1 MMENYT
7 NKIAL
12 VTGASTGIG
21 KESAIALA
29 KKDYTVYA
37 AARSVD
43 KMQDLKELDIIPIYL
58 DLTQETSMLECVDTI
73 FKKHSRIDILVNN
86 AGYGSYGAIED
97 VSIAEAK
104 RQYEVNIFG
113 LARMIQLV
121 LPKMR
126 ENNFGKIVN
135 VASMG
140 GRIWTLFG
148 AWYHSTKFA
157 LEGLSACL
165 RLELKGYNIDV
176 IIIEPGGIETP
187 FGIIAAEHLIETS
200 KGGVYEERAK
210 KTAKGM
216 KKIYSGKAFNKL
228 TKPSVIG
235 KCIAKAVSV
244 RRPKTRYLLGSGS
257 WFMTSFQRIFGDRIY
272 DCFVLKMM

>member
-1 MMENYT
+1 MIKDR
-7 NKIAL
+7 KIAL

-21 KESAIALA
+21 RETAISLA
-29 KKDYTVYA
+29 EKGFVVYA
-37 AARSVD
+37 AARSID
-43 KMQDLKELDIIPIYL
+43 KMEDLKELGIIPIFL
-58 DLTQETSMLECVDTI
+58 DLRDESSMLNCLNSIYEKETS
-73 FKKHSRIDILVNN
+73 IDILVNN

-97 VSIAEAK
+97 VSIEEAK

-121 LPKMR
+121 LPTMR
-126 ENNFGKIVN
+126 ENNYGKIVN
-135 VASMG
+135 VSSMG

-165 RLELKGYNIDV
+165 RLELKNFNIDV

-187 FGIIAAEHLIETS
+187 FGVIAADNLIKTS
-200 KGGVYEERAK
+200 KGGAYEDWAN
-210 KTAKGM
+210 KTATNM
-216 KKIYSGKAFNKL
+216 KKIYKGEAFNKL
-228 TKPSVIG
+228 SKPSIIG
-235 KCIAKAVSV
+235 KCIAKAVTV

-257 WFMTSFQRIFGDRIY
+257 WFMTTFQRIFGDRIY
-272 DCFVLKMM
+272 DWFVLKVM